1 MGNQSWLRV
10 DFFLGVVVCVRVDV
24 VVRGDCMKCLL
35 LGVVCWLSVSAG
47 AGHNLL
53 ILIADDLGLDGLPF
67 SNADAGASF
76 PSVPHLE
83 SMADEGVVFTRAYTY
98 PTCSP
103 TRAAML
109 TGRHGFRTGVLS
121 PSSSGAFSAEEH
133 TFPEAFAYQALG
145 YATASFG
152 KWHLGGDA
160 LAPNEVGGWDH
171 FSGSLSGGLS
181 DFYNWTKVVNGV
193 EAELVGQYATE
204 VNVDDA
210 LAWMAAQGETNWVV
224 WMGFNAVHTPLH
236 KPPNEMHGYDELSG
250 TEEDITANPRA
261 YYEAMTE
268 ALDYQIGRL
277 LAAVDSNETTVI
289 FLGDNGTP
297 SQTIQPPYDIV
308 RRAKGS
314 LFEGGTHVPFVMWG
328 ADVEGGRTVDAV
340 VHGVDLFATLIELG
354 GGRVPFSGVDS
365 RSLVPLMKNELAGWK
380 ADSVFIASDMLQG
393 GNATGRALR
402 GERFAVIEINERRMF
417 FDLEL
422 DPLESANL
430 LLGAL
435 SVEEQAAYDAL
446 MAGLG
451 GMTNAAVSGF
461 RAWIGREATG
471 EVLRWESEPFLS
483 YRIQALSALGDEG
496 MVGVMVSNVVAT
508 VPMNEVVLDG
518 DDRQRFFWIEVE

>member
-1 MGNQSWLRV
+1 MKWML
-10 DFFLGVVVCVRVDV
+10 LVVS
-24 VVRGDCMKCLL
+24 
-35 LGVVCWLSVSAG
+35 CWLSLSVG

-67 SNADAGASF
+67 SNGDAGASL
-76 PSVPHLE
+76 PPVPHLQ
-83 SMADEGVVFTRAYTY
+83 SLADEGVVFTRAYTY

-121 PSSSGAFSAEEH
+121 PSSASAFSTEEH
-133 TFPEAFAYQALG
+133 TFPEAFSFQELG

-171 FSGSLSGGLS
+171 FSGSLSGGVS

-193 EAELVGQYATE
+193 ETELVGQYATE

-210 LAWMAAQGETNWVV
+210 LAWIAAQGETNWVV

-236 KPPNEMHGYDELSG
+236 TPPNEMHSYDALSG
-250 TEEDITANPRA
+250 TDEDIAANPRP

-277 LAAVDSNETTVI
+277 LAAVDSNETTVV

-297 SQTIQPPYDIV
+297 SQTIQPPYDIA

-328 ADVEGGRTVDAV
+328 ADVVEGGRSVDAV
-340 VHGVDLFATLIELG
+340 VHCVDLFATLIELG

-365 RSLVPLMKNELAGWK
+365 RSLVPLITNDVAVWEAGT
-380 ADSVFIASDMLQG
+380 VYTASDMLQA

-402 GERFAVIEINERRMF
+402 SERYTFIEIN
-417 FDLEL
+417 
-422 DPLESANL
+422 
-430 LLGAL
+430 
-435 SVEEQAAYDAL
+435 
-446 MAGLG
+446 
-451 GMTNAAVSGF
+451 
-461 RAWIGREATG
+461 GRE
-471 EVLRWESEPFLS
+471 RC
-483 YRIQALSALGDEG
+483 
-496 MVGVMVSNVVAT
+496 
-508 VPMNEVVLDG
+508 
-518 DDRQRFFWIEVE
+518 